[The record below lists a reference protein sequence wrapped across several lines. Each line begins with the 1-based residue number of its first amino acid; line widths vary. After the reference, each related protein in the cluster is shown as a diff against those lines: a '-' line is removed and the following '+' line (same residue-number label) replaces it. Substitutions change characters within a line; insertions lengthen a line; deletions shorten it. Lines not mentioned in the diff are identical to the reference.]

1 MNLKFW
7 SWELKFWTLLVLR
20 RSVSHRWFPSPK
32 QISRFHNQNLCE
44 NLNRAIFAQTSWSLV
59 KAHIKANNCRIIL
72 FFNFVFSNEEINP
85 KNGIY
90 AKNWARQVLLENFDF
105 LVKICAKVNFLG
117 IGPFAQFPSFK
128 WRNGSQ
134 NRNVLKKLN
143 GTGHFWKFWL
153 FGQSQSSTWSKLFF
167 FFFVGGSDRV
177 RFPGR
182 SGSNRGNGGW
192 RHVQRASV
200 RV

>member
-32 QISRFHNQNLCE
+32 KISRFHNQNLCE
-44 NLNRAIFAQTSWSLV
+44 NLNRAIFARTSWFLV
-59 KAHIKANNCRIIL
+59 KVHIKANSCRITLFEQFRIL
-72 FFNFVFSNEEINP
+72 KCRNKPQKWNLREKLGKTGTSWKF
-85 KNGIY
+85 
-90 AKNWARQVLLENFDF
+90 WL

-117 IGPFAQFPSFK
+117 IGLFAQFPSFK

-134 NRNVLKKLN
+134 NRNVLEKLS

-153 FGQSQSSTWSKLFF
+153 FGQSRSYTWSKLFLFLLF
-167 FFFVGGSDRV
+167 FYLKFFCSWFG
-177 RFPGR
+177 PGQVSR
-182 SGSNRGNGGW
+182 SVKPVSEGW
-192 RHVQRASV
+192 RH
-200 RV
+200 